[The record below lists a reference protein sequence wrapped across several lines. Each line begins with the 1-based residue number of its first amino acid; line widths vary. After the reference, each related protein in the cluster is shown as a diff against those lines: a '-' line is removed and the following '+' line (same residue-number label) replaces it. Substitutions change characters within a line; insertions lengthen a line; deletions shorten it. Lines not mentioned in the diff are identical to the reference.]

1 MLREFCWSYS
11 SKSIAQQR
19 KSFLFKIFHFL
30 FKICYILI
38 LELSRW
44 NTRNFFY
51 YSKTCSNLTKRISCW
66 SLGQPIFLIS
76 GSSITFNYW
85 IQFVLSNILGS
96 LFSLTYFLYISF
108 FSRINC
114 FAFLLIHGGSLSSNV
129 TVSWGM

>member
-44 NTRNFFY
+44 DTRNFFY
-51 YSKTCSNLTKRISCW
+51 YSKPCSNLTKRISCW
-66 SLGQPIFLIS
+66 SLDQPTFLIS
-76 GSSITFNYW
+76 GSSISVYYFQLLNPIRFRDILLCQIFWDLCFHSRIFYTFH
-85 IQFVLSNILGS
+85 
-96 LFSLTYFLYISF
+96 FSLEL
-108 FSRINC
+108 
-114 FAFLLIHGGSLSSNV
+114 
-129 TVSWGM
+129 TVPHFC